1 MEKQNNNMYTIKCM
15 YKEPSSICI
24 LNTSRF
30 TYIDCATFEI
40 TTKIFNVQ
48 RFKSEEDYNV
58 VLKLLFSINPPT
70 YEYPLQV
77 TENQRAG
84 VRWTPLLFAAK
95 HGSLECSKIFI
106 EMGVDVNFQNMNGE
120 TALMLSSQNGHTEV
134 VELLL
139 SHNVGADAN
148 VTDKND
154 RTALFH
160 AVTSGSIECVK
171 ILLSSNKININHQ
184 DQFEINIL
192 MLALS
197 IREACAD
204 IRNTYAE
211 FLKLLLDYDDANV
224 ILNSFCDTD
233 DTDEV
238 IWAGKNNQM
247 ECVEVLLSHGV
258 DINAKDEYELTA
270 LMHAVCHGT
279 VNSAELLFK
288 YNPDIN
294 IVNKFGQTALIMASW
309 KGKIEC
315 VQLLLKYDA
324 NNINLTDSIKLNEDS
339 ALICASKEG
348 HIECVKE
355 LLLYNANI
363 NASNKY
369 GGTALIYASKEGH

>member
-48 RFKSEEDYNV
+48 RFKSEKDYDLV
-58 VLKLLFSINPPT
+58 HELLKFDHPLKEITKYQYNERDRYTPLFS
-70 YEYPLQV
+70 
-77 TENQRAG
+77 
-84 VRWTPLLFAAK
+84 AAQ

-139 SHNVGADAN
+139 SHNVGAN
-148 VTDKND
+148 VNAIDKND

-197 IREACAD
+197 IRKACAD
-204 IRNTYAE
+204 IINTYAE
-211 FLKLLLDYDDANV
+211 CFKLLQSSVYGPDDTN
-224 ILNSFCDTD
+224 INSFL
-233 DTDEV
+233 DTDEETV
-238 IWAGKNNQM
+238 LVWADKNNQM
-247 ECVEVLLSHGV
+247 ECIEVLLSHGV

-324 NNINLTDSIKLNEDS
+324 NNINLTDSINEDS

>member
-184 DQFEINIL
+184 DNFMNVL
-192 MLALS
+192 MFALY
-197 IREACAD
+197 IRRRD
-204 IRNTYAE
+204 IRNTYTE
-211 FLKLLLDYDDANV
+211 CLKLLYGDLGPDDTNV
-224 ILNSFCDTD
+224 NSFS
-233 DTDEV
+233 DTDEETV
-238 IWAGKNNQM
+238 LLWSDKNKQI
-247 ECVEVLLSHGV
+247 ECVEVLLSHGA
-258 DINAKDEYELTA
+258 DINAQDKYELTP
-270 LMHAVCHGT
+270 LMHAVCHGR
-279 VNSAELLFK
+279 VNLVELLFK

-324 NNINLTDSIKLNEDS
+324 NNINLTDSI
-339 ALICASKEG
+339 
-348 HIECVKE
+348 
-355 LLLYNANI
+355 
-363 NASNKY
+363 
-369 GGTALIYASKEGH
+369 